1 MFGFIPLITLYFL
14 VPISNSTTISQS
26 PWFTVLT
33 ICSFLIILNGLLN
46 KTKHKAS
53 NKVDLPEPLLPT
65 IKVVFDLF
73 KTISIGVLP
82 VDKKFLYF
90 IFLKV
95 ITH

>member
-1 MFGFIPLITLYFL
+1 MFGLIPLIILYCF
-14 VPISNSTTISQS
+14 VPTSNSTMISQS
-26 PWFTVLT
+26 PPFTVLT

-73 KTISIGVLP
+73 KAISIGVLP
-82 VDKKFLYF
+82 VDRKFLYL
-90 IFLKV
+90 ILLKV
-95 ITH
+95 III